1 MKKYILKTDINLR
14 ALLILVSILVS
25 TPSCEDFLE
34 EKVISLIG
42 NEYIATAQ
50 GFQDASNAM
59 YQGLR
64 KFYGSELGMTMTEMG
79 TDTYTNGADGSYK
92 YYNQYTSQ
100 LDPRDNWIT
109 VLWTELYK
117 SINTA
122 NAVIERGASI
132 TGIPAATVT
141 LRVAEAKALR
151 AHYYFVLTQFMGGV
165 DLRLTETVGPET
177 SITRASEEQMYTQ
190 IIKDLEEALKDL
202 PSSSAQWGRYTKLAV
217 ENLLAKVHLTRAYR
231 PFGSAADFTKAE
243 TYGKNVIN
251 NYGKKLLP
259 DYGQLWTLGNDEH
272 SEAIFSVQYSYDLLS
287 SGGDG
292 NRFHLYYLMEYDTQP
307 GMSRVLEVGRPWK
320 RLRPTNYT
328 YNEVMVNRSVDSRYD
343 KSFVKVFLATKAGTF
358 NTSLDQSKPKIT
370 VKVGD
375 TCIFMPGYEMDA
387 AERATKPYQVF
398 TPSMYQERHF
408 GCLSKFL
415 DPKRA
420 SINEEKGGRDFMVS
434 RLADTYLM
442 VAEALIKQNKNSDA
456 VPFIN
461 AVRQRAAFPGKQ
473 NEMSITAAQVNM
485 NLIYDERARE
495 LLGEM
500 HRWFDLKRWGNL
512 IERVKKYN
520 LEGKDGIKDIHTY
533 RPIPQI
539 QIDRVEGGNASFP
552 QNPGY

>member
-25 TPSCEDFLE
+25 TSSCEDFLE
-34 EKVISLIG
+34 EKVVSLIG

>member
-25 TPSCEDFLE
+25 TSSCEDFLE
-34 EKVISLIG
+34 EKVVSLIG

-287 SGGDG
+287 SGEDG

-420 SINEEKGGRDFMVS
+420 SINEVKGGRDFMVS

>member
-1 MKKYILKTDINLR
+1 MKKYIFSTYLYLR
-14 ALLILVSILVS
+14 VMIVVAAILLS
-25 TPSCEDFLE
+25 TQSCEDFLE
-34 EKVISLIG
+34 EKVVSLIG
-42 NEYIATAQ
+42 NDYIATAQ

-109 VLWTELYK
+109 VLWTEFYK

-122 NAVIERGASI
+122 NAVIERGASV
-132 TGIPAATVT
+132 TGIPAATVA

-165 DLRLTETVGPET
+165 DLRLTETDGPET
-177 SITRASEEQMYTQ
+177 AITRASEEQMYTQ
-190 IIKDLEEALKDL
+190 IIIDLEEALKDL
-202 PSSSAQWGRYTKLAV
+202 PNSSAQWGRYTKLAV

-251 NYGKKLLP
+251 NYGKKLLT
-259 DYGQLWTLGNDEH
+259 DYGQLWVLGNDEH

-375 TCIFMPGYEMDA
+375 TCIYMPGYEMDA

-442 VAEALIKQNKNSDA
+442 VAEALIKQNKNADA

-461 AVRQRAAFPGKQ
+461 AVRQRAAYPGKQ
-473 NEMSITAAQVNM
+473 AEMAITADQANM
-485 NLIYDERARE
+485 TMIYDERARE

-512 IERVKKYN
+512 VERVKKYN
-520 LEGKDGIKDIHTY
+520 LEGKDGVKDIHVY

-539 QIDRVEGGNASFP
+539 QIDRVEGGNSSFP